1 MTTSDQNGID
11 LATRARIAAAADAQR
26 SRLVSLLQDV
36 VRIPSVTGDEGAVQA
51 RIADEMRSMGLAVDV
66 WEPDIDAMRPYEEAV
81 GRPDAGSY
89 AGRPVVVGTRRGA
102 GGGRS
107 LILNAHIDTV
117 EPGDPARW
125 RHGPFSGDEADG
137 AVWGRGSLD
146 MKGGLVTNLIALRA
160 LSDAGIT
167 LRGDVHAESVIS
179 EEDGGAGT
187 VAARI
192 RPSMADA
199 AIITEPTDMRIVAA
213 CEGSF
218 VFRLTV
224 QGKAGHA
231 ASRDEGVSAI
241 ELWLYLHQGLLEYEG
256 RRNAAAAH
264 PLFADFANKLPL
276 NIGTIRGGSWPSSVP
291 EWLVVEGR
299 GGVLPGES
307 LVAVRE
313 EFVAEVERL
322 AAAHPWLRGHVPVI
336 EWFSGQFTAS
346 EIAIDHP
353 LVDIVGRAHRQ
364 VTGEPATIAA
374 MTAGT
379 DQRHFLDISG
389 IPCLVY
395 GAGDVRLAHQTDER
409 IEIADLMDAVR
420 VLAITIAAWCGVAE
434 PAATDDTAASTS

>member
-1 MTTSDQNGID
+1 MTANGDEGID
-11 LATRARIAAAADAQR
+11 SALQERIIAAVDAQR
-26 SRLVSLLQDV
+26 SHLASLLQDV
-36 VRIPSVTGDEGAVQA
+36 VRIPSVTGNEGAVQA
-51 RIADEMRSMGLAVDV
+51 RIADEMRAMGLAVDA
-66 WEPDIDAMRPYEEAV
+66 WEPDIAAMRPYEEAV
-81 GRPDAGSY
+81 GRPDSGSY

-125 RHGPFSGDEADG
+125 QYGPFSGDEVDG
-137 AVWGRGSLD
+137 VVWGRGSLD

-160 LSDAGIT
+160 LTDAGIT
-167 LRGDVHAESVIS
+167 LCGDVHAESVIS

-192 RPSMADA
+192 RPYTADA
-199 AIITEPTDMRIVAA
+199 AIITEPTNLQIVAA

-218 VFRLTV
+218 VFRMTV

-241 ELWLYLHQGLLEYEG
+241 ELWLYLHQGLLDYEA
-256 RRNAAAAH
+256 RRNAEATH
-264 PLFADFANKLPL
+264 PLFTKFANKLPL
-276 NIGTIRGGSWPSSVP
+276 NIGTVRGGSWPSSVP

-307 LVAVRE
+307 LHEIRQG
-313 EFVAEVERL
+313 FVAEVERL
-322 AAAHPWLRGHVPVI
+322 AAAHPWLRDHVPTI
-336 EWFSGQFTAS
+336 AWFSGQFTAS
-346 EIAIDHP
+346 EIATDHP
-353 LVDIVGRAHRQ
+353 LVGIVGEAHRTILDER
-364 VTGEPATIAA
+364 VTIAA
-374 MTAGT
+374 ITAGT

-389 IPCLVY
+389 TPCLVY

-409 IEIADLMDAVR
+409 IAIASLMSAVR
-420 VLAITIAAWCGVAE
+420 VLALTIATWCGVSE
-434 PAATDDTAASTS
+434 TADSARPTG